1 MAIIIVTLAAL
12 VLILYY
18 DAVMYERFQIIKNDL
33 TEFKNRTFID
43 IKKIEE
49 NLDKLRKELKEMR

>member
-49 NLDKLRKELKEMR
+49 NLEKLRKELKEIR